1 MIDVT
6 NGEVSTREG
15 LVIGPNYSF
24 DKFKTT
30 KFYNGQD
37 RVRIIYL
44 DEHQTIYGRQFIMS
58 LFFRD
63 GIIYM
68 VSLICC
74 DEKFSESN
82 ERDRKKIHDK
92 ILTEMGLLQGEK
104 YQWGKIVSEYDV
116 RSNISSINIYYT

>member
-1 MIDVT
+1 
-6 NGEVSTREG
+6 
-15 LVIGPNYSF
+15 
-24 DKFKTT
+24 
-30 KFYNGQD
+30 
-37 RVRIIYL
+37 
-44 DEHQTIYGRQFIMS
+44 MS

-68 VSLICC
+68 VSLIFC

>member
-1 MIDVT
+1 
-6 NGEVSTREG
+6 
-15 LVIGPNYSF
+15 
-24 DKFKTT
+24 
-30 KFYNGQD
+30 
-37 RVRIIYL
+37 
-44 DEHQTIYGRQFIMS
+44 MS

-92 ILTEMGLLQGEK
+92 ILTEMGLLQGENINGERL
-104 YQWGKIVSEYDV
+104 YQNMTLEAILVVLTYIILNYG
-116 RSNISSINIYYT
+116 YTLGLS